1 MSVSKIKTD
10 IILYIINL
18 YLILWA
24 GKKNYILLMIS
35 INSTAEYLQEV
46 GRIIFWFL
54 ISINRSAE
62 YLQEVGRI
70 IFDVLQTA
78 DPDSIW

>member
-1 MSVSKIKTD
+1 
-10 IILYIINL
+10 
-18 YLILWA
+18 
-24 GKKNYILLMIS
+24 MIS

-78 DPDSIW
+78 DLQLSMQSSAYHH